1 MVDHLVEGRTIVDK
15 SGEIS
20 EEEGLPDAAVPSA
33 VADWLPILKTLSIP
47 EDEAHRVDAR
57 ARMAGFC
64 FQTELLSSGLVSER
78 ALFIALAQHLG
89 LAFVSRVDPDA
100 LVMREKQGL
109 AALGRRGGARVSLIV
124 DEPGLSVVLIAPDKL
139 NIPALRSFVQR
150 YPRASTR
157 IRVVQPTVLR
167 DAISSRSQNALMRIA
182 TEELFSIAPE
192 MSARFVANA
201 WQGAVLGAGLVS
213 LAFAALFSPWL
224 TLLVLHG
231 LFSLAFFSCVLL
243 RVIIR
248 MSGCRPS
255 QPSITTVRPA
265 EMPVYSV
272 LIALYREAEIVPDL
286 LVALGKI
293 VWPRAKLEIK
303 LVCEQDDGE
312 TLAALRAQELRPYIE
327 VIEVP
332 AGGPRTKPKALS
344 YALPMTSGTF
354 VALYDAEDRPHPFQL
369 VEAWH
374 AFRNADERLA
384 CVQAPLSISNRRES
398 WVSAMFALEYAALFR
413 AVLPWLARRGLMM
426 PLGGTSNHFRRSALE
441 DAGGW
446 DPYNVT
452 EDADLGARL
461 CRFGYRT
468 DVICNA
474 TQEDA
479 PTDIRT
485 WLPQRTRWFKGWVQT
500 WLVHMRNPFATAR
513 EVGMPSFLIMQ
524 VLFAG
529 MVLSALAYGVFWATT
544 LGIGIYWI
552 FGGVFRPVEGLLLL
566 IDTAN
571 VVLGHAAFLM
581 LGWSTLHKTERS
593 GFWKRVL
600 WTPAYWCLMS
610 VAAWRCV
617 WQLYWNPHHWEK
629 TPHKRRHQVRVSIQK
644 PGA

>member
-1 MVDHLVEGRTIVDK
+1 MDHLSAGRTTPNNAK
-15 SGEIS
+15 GAS
-20 EEEGLPDAAVPSA
+20 EGDELASVAAPSA
-33 VADWLPILKTLSIP
+33 VTDWLPILKILSI
-47 EDEAHRVDAR
+47 DEEEAYRVEAR
-57 ARMAGFC
+57 AKMAGVC

-78 ALFIALAQHLG
+78 TLFMALAQHLG
-89 LAFVSRVDPDA
+89 LAFVQRVDPNA

-109 AALGRRGGARVSLIV
+109 AALGRRGGARLSLIV
-124 DEPGLSVVLIAPDKL
+124 DERGLSVVLIAPDKL
-139 NIPALRSFVQR
+139 NISALRSFVQR

-167 DAISSRSQNALMRIA
+167 DAISTRSQKALMRIA
-182 TEELFSIAPE
+182 TEELFSIAPD

-201 WQGAVLGAGLVS
+201 WQGAVLGAALVS
-213 LAFAALFSPWL
+213 LVFAAFYAPWP

-243 RVIIR
+243 RVVIR
-248 MSGCRPS
+248 LGGRTRAEASFA
-255 QPSITTVRPA
+255 TVRPA

-272 LIALYREAEIVPDL
+272 LIALYKEAEIIPDL
-286 LVALGKI
+286 LIALGKI

-374 AFRNADERLA
+374 AFRNSDEHLA

-398 WVSAMFALEYAALFR
+398 WVSSMFALEYAALFR
-413 AVLPWLARRGLMM
+413 AVLPWLARRGFMM

-441 DAGGW
+441 AAGGW

-468 DVICNA
+468 DVIWNA

-500 WLVHMRNPFATAR
+500 WLVHMRNPFATLR
-513 EVGMPSFLIMQ
+513 ELGMPSFLVMQ

-544 LGIGIYWI
+544 IGIGAYWI
-552 FGGVFRPVEGLLLL
+552 FGGVFRPAESLLLI

-581 LGWSTLHKTERS
+581 LGWSTLHKTERP

-629 TPHKRRHQVRVSIQK
+629 TPHKRRHQAPASLQK
-644 PGA
+644 PRA